1 MKILV
6 LTSRFPYPVEKG
18 DKLRIYQQIKG
29 LSANHDVVL
38 CSLTEQ
44 RISENDYAELQQY
57 CSEIYTFRL
66 RKNHIALNLTKG
78 FLNGLPMQVAYFY
91 KRNFHRSIYGIIQKE
106 KPDAVYC
113 QLARM
118 AEYARDLPVPN
129 IIDYMDAFSVNA
141 KRWSENA
148 PVYLRPFLARE
159 ARMMMQY
166 EEEIFG
172 DFDAHTIISK
182 QDRNHLNINKKE
194 RINIIP
200 NGVDFD
206 FFKYKKEKKPRYDL
220 VFVGNMGYAPNVE
233 AARFL
238 VQEILPKLDT
248 KIPDLRL
255 LIGGARPAPE
265 VLRLQSEQVTVTGW
279 MDDIRDAYN
288 DGEIFVAPLFMG
300 AGLQNKILEAMAM
313 GVPCITT
320 SLVNNAIGAENGETI
335 MLADNADAY
344 ADAII
349 QLKTNTDLQKKL
361 SYQGLIF
368 IKDNFD
374 WSRFVKELEDIIEE
388 VIGDW

>member
-44 RISENDYAELQQY
+44 RISENDYTELQQY

-66 RKNHIALNLTKG
+66 RKNHIALNLAKG

-91 KRNFHRSIYGIIQKE
+91 KRNFHRSIHGIIQKE
-106 KPDAVYC
+106 KPDAAYC

-129 IIDYMDAFSVNA
+129 LIDYMDAFSVNA

-159 ARMMMQY
+159 ARMMQQY

-182 QDRNHLNINKKE
+182 QDRNHLIINKKE
-194 RINIIP
+194 RISIIP

-206 FFKYKKEKKPRYDL
+206 FFKYKKEKKPHYDL

-238 VQEILPKLDT
+238 VQEILPKLDI
-248 KIPDLRL
+248 KMPDLRL
-255 LIGGARPAPE
+255 LIAGARPAPE

-279 MDDIRDAYN
+279 IDDIRDAYN

-313 GVPCITT
+313 GIPCVTT
-320 SLVNNAIGAENGETI
+320 SMVNNAIGAEHEETI
-335 MLADNADAY
+335 MLADNAAAF
-344 ADAII
+344 ADTII
-349 QLKTNTDLQKKL
+349 QLKTNTELRKKL

-374 WSRFVKELEDIIEE
+374 WSRFVKELEDIIEKTVDE
-388 VIGDW
+388 